1 MNKLALISDMHLL
14 VDNPVARLDDCKE
27 AGYNKLQY
35 VLDWA
40 LENEAAILQAG
51 DVCNKARSW
60 HLLSDLLGIFS
71 SKDKF
76 FCVYGQ
82 HDTAMYNEATRKAT
96 VLGALAGSGMVRIL
110 GDKPRLM
117 YSGEGLN
124 DYYMYGCH
132 YGQEIPVPVEGNPEF
147 NILVI
152 HAPIA
157 NEALWQGQDYWDAL
171 TFLKKHKKYK
181 LILCGDIHQKFCV
194 EHEGR
199 YIVNAGPMI
208 RREATI
214 YNFAH
219 HPGFWVWGS
228 AGLSWQEIPH
238 VPAEQVLTRDHIEYK
253 QQAITILDEFIKAIK
268 ADVSEQGDV
277 SFMANLWAFIR
288 ANNLDQGVVEE
299 ISKTIGEEKF
309 YKK

>member
-1 MNKLALISDMHLL
+1 MSKLILISDMHLL

-27 AGYNKLQY
+27 AGYNKLQF

-40 LENEAAILQAG
+40 LENDATILQAG

-60 HLLSDLLGIFS
+60 HLLSDLQSIFS

-76 FCVYGQ
+76 YCIYGQ
-82 HDTAMYNEATRKAT
+82 HDTVMYNESTRKAT
-96 VLGALAGSGMVRIL
+96 ILGALAGAGMVRIL
-110 GDKPRLM
+110 GDKPKYIR
-117 YSGEGLN
+117 GEGAE
-124 DYYMYGCH
+124 DYKVYGCH
-132 YGQEIPVPVEGNPEF
+132 YGQEIPVPNGGNPEF

-157 NEALWQGQDYWDAL
+157 NEALWQGQDYWDAK
-171 TFLKKHKKYK
+171 TFLMKHKEYK

-208 RREATI
+208 RREATM
-214 YNFAH
+214 YNFSH
-219 HPGFWVWGS
+219 HPGFWVWANG
-228 AGLSWQEIPH
+228 GLSWQEIPH
-238 VPAEQVLTRDHIEYK
+238 APAEQVLTRDHIEYK
-253 QQAITILDEFIKAIK
+253 QEAIGILDAFIKAIK
-268 ADVSEQGDV
+268 TDAAGQQDV

-288 ANNLDQGVVEE
+288 TNNLDQGVVEE
-299 ISKTIGEEKF
+299 ISKVIGEEKF